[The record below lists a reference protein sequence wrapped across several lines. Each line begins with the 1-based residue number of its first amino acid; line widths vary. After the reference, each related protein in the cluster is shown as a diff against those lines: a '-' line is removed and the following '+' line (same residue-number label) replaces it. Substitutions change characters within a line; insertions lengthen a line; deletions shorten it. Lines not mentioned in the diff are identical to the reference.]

1 MGERLSHKQEA
12 AGSSPAL
19 PTRRIAQVAER
30 LSDEEE
36 AAGSTPA
43 PPTRVTVA
51 QPGRA
56 AASYAGGC
64 RFDAC
69 RGHLGRTATGAVP
82 RLENGWARF
91 GPWGFDSLSF
101 RSL

>member
-1 MGERLSHKQEA
+1 MEIEVRLLVPDSTRASSSMGERLSHKQEA

-43 PPTRVTVA
+43 PPMRVTVA

-56 AASYAGGC
+56 PA
-64 RFDAC
+64 
-69 RGHLGRTATGAVP
+69 
-82 RLENGWARF
+82 
-91 GPWGFDSLSF
+91 
-101 RSL
+101 